1 MNGDSPIRSFMRA
14 IEQYLLEP
22 SFETRRQ
29 VWVECDLLVNINAIP
44 EDLLLRI
51 MKLYVTLG
59 PM

>member
-1 MNGDSPIRSFMRA
+1 MNRDSIISAFMLA

-29 VWVECDLLVNINAIP
+29 VWAECDLLVSSDCVTN
-44 EDLLLRI
+44 ELLLRV
-51 MKLYVTLG
+51 MKLYVALG